1 MKDKLYQNDPIRE
14 REDRK
19 PKKKKKKKHNSFGNA
34 GNGTPG
40 IINKYNAMETKSNVN
55 HSLIKTLVDFVGAAV
70 VGPALSASLGKFAPI
85 AGAALSFGGHYIGDE
100 SGLMRGIGMGT
111 VAHSIA
117 KTKEYREPDSTM
129 KDRLSGLKDDWL
141 RLIMMKKVDEP
152 SINGIDGKVE
162 TDKAPK
168 PTDIPAEFMPTEND
182 LSFPE
187 MDLTALDTFETQL
200 HLSADDYENALS
212 KRSDPVGAYPAS
224 SLDDQDEADEN
235 QSPTAYL
242 DSFNDPDLPDDFD
255 FSLI

>member
-1 MKDKLYQNDPIRE
+1 MKDKLYQNDPIQE

-19 PKKKKKKKHNSFGNA
+19 PKKKKKKKSSALGTA
-34 GNGTPG
+34 GKGTPG
-40 IINKYNAMETKSNVN
+40 IINRYNAMETKSNVN

-111 VAHSIA
+111 VAHSVA

-141 RLIMMKKVDEP
+141 RLIMIKKADEP
-152 SINGIDGKVE
+152 SVNGIDGRVE
-162 TDKAPK
+162 TDKVPK
-168 PTDIPAEFMPTEND
+168 PADSSTEFMPQPEDD
-182 LSFPE
+182 LSIPE
-187 MDLTALDTFETQL
+187 MDLNALDTFETQL

-212 KRSDPVGAYPAS
+212 KTSVPDDAYPPS
-224 SLDDQDEADEN
+224 MDEDETDEE
-235 QSPTAYL
+235 QSAATYL

-255 FSLI
+255 FSLM

>member
-19 PKKKKKKKHNSFGNA
+19 LKKKKKHNSLGTA

-111 VAHSIA
+111 VAHSVA
-117 KTKEYREPDSTM
+117 KTKEYRAPDSTM

-141 RLIMMKKVDEP
+141 RLIMMKKADEP
-152 SINGIDGKVE
+152 SVDGIDGKIE
-162 TDKAPK
+162 TDKVPK
-168 PTDIPAEFMPTEND
+168 PTDSSTEFMPEPESN
-182 LSFPE
+182 LSIPE

-212 KRSDPVGAYPAS
+212 KRSDPIDAYSAS
-224 SLDDQDEADEN
+224 SDDDETVEN
-235 QSPTAYL
+235 QSPAAYL

-255 FSLI
+255 FSLM